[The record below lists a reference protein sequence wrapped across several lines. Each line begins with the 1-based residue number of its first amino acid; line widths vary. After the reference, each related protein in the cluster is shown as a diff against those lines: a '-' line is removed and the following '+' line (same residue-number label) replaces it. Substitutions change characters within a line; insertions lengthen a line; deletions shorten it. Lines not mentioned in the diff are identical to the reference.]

1 MIQARNVAALS
12 LFQKEQIAAR
22 WKNHRNRPAQTAF
35 WQKTVTTRH
44 VILLQQLVKNKKDDL
59 ISNDVQPG
67 QSDGCHGA
75 ILCRCVVF

>member
-1 MIQARNVAALS
+1 MIQARNVATSS

-44 VILLQQLVKNKKDDL
+44 VILLQQLLTSSPAKSRGIPAAL
-59 ISNDVQPG
+59 TQGWLRRPRYPSSP
-67 QSDGCHGA
+67 
-75 ILCRCVVF
+75 